1 MRLYNITVKDIENN
15 VLDNFN
21 LTVGD
26 YELPT
31 IKTMLMYGLEVIEK
45 YDNIDFLLSYSDPL
59 LGDVTT
65 TKPLHI

>member
-15 VLDNFN
+15 ILDNFN

-31 IKTMLMYGLEVIEK
+31 IEVMLMYGLEVIEK
-45 YDNIDFLLSYSDPL
+45 YDNIDFLLSYNDPL

-65 TKPLHI
+65 KPLHI

>member
-1 MRLYNITVKDIENN
+1 MRLYNIMVKDIENN

-31 IKTMLMYGLEVIEK
+31 IETMLMYGLEVIEK

-65 TKPLHI
+65 KPLHI